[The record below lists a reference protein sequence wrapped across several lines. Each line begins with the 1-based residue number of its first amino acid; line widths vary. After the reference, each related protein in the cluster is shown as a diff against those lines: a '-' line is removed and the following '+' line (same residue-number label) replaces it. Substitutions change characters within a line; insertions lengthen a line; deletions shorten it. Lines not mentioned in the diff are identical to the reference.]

1 MPEVLFEVAENLD
14 NGNFELRERFAISSS
29 TEEAAEENIG
39 FESPE
44 DCIFWL
50 GNGGY
55 FSPNSGLLTT
65 LRTHTNLFIKTN
77 RIDQMSCYS
86 QVYVHIGR

>member
-55 FSPNSGLLTT
+55 FSPNSG
-65 LRTHTNLFIKTN
+65 
-77 RIDQMSCYS
+77 S
-86 QVYVHIGR
+86 